1 MFNNLT
7 SVKVLNSE
15 REMTKEYT
23 EVPECSGDHP
33 AHTHTTR
40 SEKVIQQ
47 TAALFRALGD
57 PARLRLMEL
66 LFDGAHCVSELAQET
81 SESMSLISQ
90 RLKILYQ
97 AGLVTRKRTGKHIY
111 YALAD
116 EHVITLLDNAFKH
129 IEEH

>member
-1 MFNNLT
+1 MSDDSSKKMNCIH
-7 SVKVLNSE
+7 E
-15 REMTKEYT
+15 HEE
-23 EVPECSGDHP
+23 
-33 AHTHTTR
+33 HTHRIR

-47 TAALFRALGD
+47 TAILFNALGD

-66 LFDGAHCVSELAQET
+66 LFDGAHCVSELAYET
-81 SESMSLISQ
+81 NESMSLVSQ

-97 AGLVTRKRTGKHIY
+97 AGLITKKRSGKHIY

-116 EHVITLLDNAFKH
+116 EHVITLLDNAFRH